1 MGRMS
6 SLDKMWEEWG
16 LLWKWALRTYFT
28 TMGAR
33 SDSHF
38 WSVCRVL
45 LDKTG
50 SWISDFSKVHGPSSV
65 DRHCW
70 ILWTDRGRETACLWL
85 TVGTEHQPPWG
96 TPVLGL
102 LRSCLDSAPVPLIGS
117 LDLDWI
123 SLPAFF
129 LGGGGGLQLLVTDHG
144 IFQPL
149 HKHKQIHVHMFPYL
163 TCFFT
168 SEECWEAH
176 LYMLFL
182 LGDIYFVYS
191 NHLTVMTG
199 HVGMASQHWLFK
211 WKFRNTWIFMFPN
224 PLDSCLPGNF
234 LR

>member
-85 TVGTEHQPPWG
+85 TVGTEHQPSWG

-129 LGGGGGLQLLVTDHG
+129 LGGGAPAVGDRLWDFSASTQAQTNSCTYVSISNL
-144 IFQPL
+144 
-149 HKHKQIHVHMFPYL
+149 
-163 TCFFT
+163 FFHF
-168 SEECWEAH
+168 WR
-176 LYMLFL
+176 ML
-182 LGDIYFVYS
+182 GSTFVYAI
-191 NHLTVMTG
+191 LAG
-199 HVGMASQHWLFK
+199 WYLFCLQQPPYSYDRTC
-211 WKFRNTWIFMFPN
+211 RNGKPALAI
-224 PLDSCLPGNF
+224 
-234 LR
+234 